1 MSDKVVVVREA
12 LEAESGKWTELAG
25 KLQPIASAVDGL
37 DLGPLAFF
45 AGPSLDFAAHSAA
58 YNKFQST
65 MAKVL
70 GEGVTEFQQLATVL
84 KKIAANWDESD
95 EKAAQDLD
103 KIYSV

>member
-1 MSDKVVVVREA
+1 MSDKVVVVRAA
-12 LEAESGKWTELAG
+12 LNAESGKWTELAG
-25 KLQPIASAVDGL
+25 KLQPIADATKGL

-45 AGPSLDFAAHSAA
+45 AGPGLDFAAHSNA
-58 YNKFQST
+58 YNKFQDAV
-65 MAKVL
+65 AKVL

-84 KKIAANWDESD
+84 TKIAANWDESD